1 MPVAPYRSDEKRES
15 LLRAATDLLH
25 EQGFA
30 TTTLADVAGRANVPL
45 GNVYY
50 YYKTKDA
57 LAHAVIDAHLS
68 ALKERFTSWN
78 DGIAE
83 PHERLRRY
91 IVAPLD
97 TSDRIAQFGCPHGSL
112 CQELEKLG
120 RRAPLARAAARLL
133 TAYIEWVSQQ
143 FLAMGES
150 PAEARARASD
160 LVAAVQGTML
170 VAHTLRS
177 RDVLSAQLKRLAN
190 TLPRSARSASV
201 HQVRSRA

>member
-1 MPVAPYRSDEKRES
+1 MSVAAYHPDEKRES
-15 LLRAATDLLH
+15 LLRAATELLH

-30 TTTLADVAGRANVPL
+30 TTTLADVAGRAHVPL

-50 YYKTKDA
+50 YYKTKGA
-57 LAHAVIDAHLS
+57 LAYAVIDAHLS
-68 ALKERFTSWN
+68 ALRERYRSWN
-78 DGIAE
+78 KDISE
-83 PHERLRRY
+83 PRERLRRFV
-91 IVAPLD
+91 VAPLD
-97 TSDRIAQFGCPHGSL
+97 ASDRIAQFGCPHGSL

-133 TAYIEWVSQQ
+133 TVSIEWASEQ
-143 FLAMGES
+143 FREMGQS

-177 RDVLSAQLKRLAN
+177 RDVLSGQLRRLAN
-190 TLPRSARSASV
+190 NLPRSASV
-201 HQVRSRA
+201 RHVRSRA